1 MVLISIVL
9 GSIAVGVA
17 LAGAPVT
24 VPISKSAKALSIPA
38 GIRAKANA
46 AQRVSSINNRIKA
59 GNPARSLLSTST
71 QSTSAPLTNVENFL
85 YLANVTLSDGK
96 TWPIDLDT
104 GSSDVW
110 FRTAYC
116 YSPDS
121 SCDVNYSNATNGA
134 LYREAP
140 FYFVDTYG
148 LGAAAGVVGYS
159 NVTLGGLNA
168 EILVGLAI
176 LLVEQQQGLLGLAF
190 SSLGVISSSV
200 TPYVHVS
207 GNWFDALNLD
217 NPVFGFYLSDY
228 DDGDFGEITLGGYDS
243 EKYTGDIT
251 WQPLVNITE
260 DYLGNP
266 SPGYWT
272 FSLLPW
278 TWSVPGTGASG
289 AIGSPETPYAIADT
303 GTTLLIVPNA
313 VALGVFTALNV
324 TYDNDPEVEDYV
336 IPCTNSLPPIVF
348 SYEGTDFSIPSEI
361 YTLFAGTDSL
371 GNDVCI
377 PGITGGGDGISIFGD
392 IFLRSYYSLYDKKN
406 IQLGFAK
413 AVHSTTSSSSST
425 TASATA
431 TSATSGSATGSA
443 SGATSTASGTSTT
456 GTTSGVTGTT
466 SSATGTAASSG
477 SSSTTASATVS
488 GTVTVTVSS
497 STSATGSVGSTA
509 SVATSASTVS
519 GQTSVSASYV
529 APTVIATTTTTSTP
543 VNLYSGSTRVFAA
556 AGVVAFSILLL

>member
-9 GSIAVGVA
+9 SIAAAGVA

-38 GIRAKANA
+38 GLRAKANA
-46 AQRVSSINNRIKA
+46 AQRIASINNRIKA
-59 GNPARSLLSTST
+59 GNPARSLLST
-71 QSTSAPLTNVENFL
+71 TSATTSGNLANVENFL
-85 YLANVTLSDGK
+85 YLVNVTLSDGNI
-96 TWPIDLDT
+96 WPIDLDT

-121 SCDVNYSNATNGA
+121 SCDVNYSNATDGSV
-134 LYREAP
+134 YPETP

-148 LGAAAGVVGYS
+148 SGAAAGIVGYS

-168 EILVGLAI
+168 EILVGLSI

-228 DDGDFGEITLGGYDS
+228 ADGDYGEITLGGYDS

-251 WQPLVNITE
+251 WQPLVNVTE

-278 TWSVPGTGASG
+278 TWSVPGTSASG
-289 AIGSPETPYAIADT
+289 AIGSSNTPYAIADT
-303 GTTLLIVPNA
+303 GTTLLIVPND
-313 VALGVFTALNV
+313 VALGVYAALNI
-324 TYDNDPEVEDYV
+324 TFNNDPDIQDYT
-336 IPCTNSLPPIVF
+336 IPCTNNLPPFVF
-348 SYEGTDFSIPSEI
+348 SYEGVDFPIPSEI
-361 YTLFAGTDSL
+361 YTLLAGTDSL

-377 PGITGGGDGISIFGD
+377 PGITGGGDGIAIFGD
-392 IFLRSYYSLYDKKN
+392 IFLRTYYSFYDKKN

-413 AVHSTTSSSSST
+413 AVHPTTATSS
-425 TASATA
+425 TA
-431 TSATSGSATGSA
+431 TSATSSSATGTASGTSATGTVSASGATGSA
-443 SGATSTASGTSTT
+443 SG
-456 GTTSGVTGTT
+456 V
-466 SSATGTAASSG
+466 TGTAASSG
-477 SSSTTASATVS
+477 SVSATVS
-488 GTVTVTVSS
+488 STVSGTAKSTVSS
-497 STSATGSVGSTA
+497 GTSATGSVGSTA
-509 SVATSASTVS
+509 SSVATSAN
-519 GQTSVSASYV
+519 SYV
-529 APTVIATTTTTSTP
+529 APTVIGTTTTTSTP
-543 VNLYSGSTRVFAA
+543 VNLYNGATRVFAA
-556 AGVVAFSILLL
+556 VGVVAFSILLL